1 MTKSIHGR
9 NIHFNGLRY
18 FFEVAVT
25 GSFRGAADR
34 LHVAAS
40 AINRQ
45 VQILEQ
51 ELGCPLFERGR
62 GRGGV
67 SLTAAGH
74 ILLEDVRA
82 AMDAVEH
89 GCNEIA
95 ALHGLRRGH
104 VEIGINEG
112 FAAAFFPR
120 FLARFNKLHPQITF
134 QVTVGGSHALVTGLV
149 DDAFEL
155 MLAFNPPLRVGI
167 EVLWRMDVET
177 KLMMHKLHPLAAK
190 RNVKIGDLA
199 GCNMVMPS
207 DDLIAHRYLNEMLV
221 AKNVKVRPVVI
232 SNSHT
237 FMQRAA
243 VEKLGVRVVSSHPV
257 QDVDLGPDIVF
268 RPLRGSAVVQEQ
280 LIFCKRAG
288 RELSPAS
295 NALAEKLKLELE
307 NGALRKP

>member
-45 VQILEQ
+45 VQILER
-51 ELGCPLFERGR
+51 ELGCALFERGR

-67 SLTAAGH
+67 NLTAAGL
-74 ILLEDVRA
+74 ILLKDVRA

-112 FAAAFFPR
+112 FATAYFPR
-120 FLARFNKLHPQITF
+120 FLAQFNKLHPEITF
-134 QVTVGGSHALVTGLV
+134 RVAVGGSRALIDWLLDSSCELV
-149 DDAFEL
+149 
-155 MLAFNPPLRVGI
+155 LAFNPPLRVGI

-177 KLMMHKLHPLAAK
+177 KLMMHKSHPLAAR
-190 RNVKIGDLA
+190 RNVKVIEKPELVNTDPYGDGWMLRIRVA
-199 GCNMVMPS
+199 DRGE
-207 DDLIAHRYLNEMLV
+207 IAEL
-221 AKNVKVRPVVI
+221 
-232 SNSHT
+232 
-237 FMQRAA
+237 
-243 VEKLGVRVVSSHPV
+243 
-257 QDVDLGPDIVF
+257 
-268 RPLRGSAVVQEQ
+268 
-280 LIFCKRAG
+280 
-288 RELSPAS
+288 LSPADYRAHIGES
-295 NALAEKLKLELE
+295 PAS
-307 NGALRKP
+307 GGD